1 MNFEDIKSIV
11 ELMSQNSISEFE
23 LKKKDF
29 KIKLKRGHEG
39 YTATTSEGGPYL
51 LSPPPQPLSGSGNP
65 PPQQP
70 AASET
75 KAPFPSDDTDII
87 SPMIGTFYAAPSP
100 EAAPY
105 VEVGAEVQPETVVCI
120 IEAMKVMNEIKA
132 ETKGVISKILVENAK
147 PVEYGQ
153 PLFKVKPL

>member
-1 MNFEDIKSIV
+1 MDFEEIKSIV

-23 LKKKDF
+23 LKKEDF
-29 KIKLKRGHEG
+29 KIKLRRGSEG
-39 YTATTSEGGPYL
+39 YTATSSEGGPYL
-51 LSPPPQPLSGSGNP
+51 LSPPPQALSGSGNP
-65 PPQQP
+65 PQP

-75 KAPFPSDDTDII
+75 NAPFPSDDTDIT
-87 SPMIGTFYAAPSP
+87 SPMIGTFYVAPSP

-105 VEVGAEVQPETVVCI
+105 IEVGAEVKPETVVCI

-132 ETKGVISKILVENAK
+132 ETKGVISEILVENAK

>member
-1 MNFEDIKSIV
+1 
-11 ELMSQNSISEFE
+11 MSQNSISEFE
-23 LKKKDF
+23 LKKEDF
-29 KIKLKRGHEG
+29 KIKLKRGGEG

-51 LSPPPQPLSGSGNP
+51 LSPP
-65 PPQQP
+65 QQP
-70 AASET
+70 PDASKT
-75 KAPFPSDDTDII
+75 NASSTNDDKTDIT

-105 VEVGAEVQPETVVCI
+105 VEIGAEVQPETVVCI

-132 ETKGVISKILVENAK
+132 ETKGVISEILTENAK